1 MVYYQKLA
9 DQNQLNMQRN
19 FSKYFCV
26 AGLLFS
32 QQTLYN
38 FWENILTF
46 LSLGSDCHIFEMV
59 QINWDLSCTLVD
71 INKIFTC
78 QDLLKKRDFGKF
90 QRLDDFL
97 EYKKMWHKKT
107 YKSEKNKHFFSST
120 WCRKTQVELCTKS
133 LVLSQSA

>member
-1 MVYYQKLA
+1 ML
-9 DQNQLNMQRN
+9 QLNWIQARECTIM
-19 FSKYFCV
+19 SDAV
-26 AGLLFS
+26 LLFS
-32 QQTLYN
+32 QQTLNN
-38 FWENILTF
+38 FGENILTF
-46 LSLGSDCHIFEMV
+46 LSSASDCHIFEMV

-107 YKSEKNKHFFSST
+107 YKSEKTKQFFFFYMMSKNSS
-120 WCRKTQVELCTKS
+120 R
-133 LVLSQSA
+133 AMY